1 MWFNDIDPT
10 KVHPAISI
18 MYEIAPGSA
27 KRRIDTLK
35 GTDGEI
41 VTGVTMEAGEYTVR
55 MNIAGRTRREA
66 WDVREKIAA
75 WAASSGEQLA
85 KLIPTHKPDRYYN
98 AILSSISDPKFT
110 RGFATVDVIFLVP
123 RPVALSMQRSQAG
136 GMGGMQARIGGSH
149 PARPVL
155 KQTIASGRN
164 GVTWTMD
171 GKTIL
176 TMTGT
181 FSAGDE
187 IEMDTLR
194 ESLTVNGAYAM
205 HRLDP
210 QRTKWRPGY
219 TTGVHEI
226 KSSDGGRIEMRWRD
240 EWQ

>member
-10 KVHPAISI
+10 KVHPAISV
-18 MYEIAPGSA
+18 MHEIAPGSA

-41 VTGVTMEAGEYTVR
+41 VTGVTMEAGEYIVAV
-55 MNIAGRTRREA
+55 NIAGRTRNEA

-85 KLIPTHKPDRYYN
+85 QLIPTHKPDRYYN

-110 RGFATVDVIFLVP
+110 RGFATVDVVFLVP
-123 RPVALSMQRSQAG
+123 RPVALDMNTSAASGAGSMK
-136 GMGGMQARIGGSH
+136 ARIGGSH

-155 KQTIASGRN
+155 KQTIARGRN

-176 TMTGT
+176 TMTGE
-181 FSAGDE
+181 FAAGDE

-210 QRTKWRPGY
+210 QKTKWRPGY
-219 TTGVHEI
+219 TTGVHDI
-226 KSSDGGRIEMRWRD
+226 KSSDGGQIEMRWRN